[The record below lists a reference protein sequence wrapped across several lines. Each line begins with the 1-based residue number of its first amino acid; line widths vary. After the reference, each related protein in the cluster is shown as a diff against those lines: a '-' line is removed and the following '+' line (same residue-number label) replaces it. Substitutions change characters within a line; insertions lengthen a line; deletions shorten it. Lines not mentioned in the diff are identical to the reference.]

1 MHLSGDTLHTH
12 SGFLI
17 VQGQKLKIG
26 NGSMPNGDFRFIR
39 INTSSLFRQTSNKG
53 HQGLSSQLNVFS
65 RQNAG
70 LEFEVIRIDRR
81 GNKKQSF
88 DYYPII
94 SAGLVRYEIDI
105 DHAIASGEIVVPDAY
120 RSKPA
125 AVTVK
130 EAVKQ

>member
-1 MHLSGDTLHTH
+1 
-12 SGFLI
+12 
-17 VQGQKLKIG
+17 
-26 NGSMPNGDFRFIR
+26 MPNGDFRFIR